1 MATVMKV
8 GLIECVG
15 SATKYQ
21 LENETVSSNYQIKKV
36 FTKENHYASE
46 HYPDAEFV
54 DHKDAILNDGSIDLV
69 IVASPDDEG
78 LEIVS
83 EALGAGKNVRIL

>member
-1 MATVMKV
+1 MATVMNV

-21 LENETVSSNYQIKKV
+21 LENETVSNNYQIKKV
-36 FTKENHYASE
+36 FTKQNPYATE
-46 HYPDAEFV
+46 HYPDAQFV
-54 DHKDAILNDGSIDLV
+54 ENSNEILQDDSIDLV
-69 IVASPDDEG
+69 IIASPDDEG
-78 LEIVS
+78 MELVS

>member
-1 MATVMKV
+1 MAAITKV

-15 SATKYQ
+15 SATRYQ
-21 LENETVSSNYQIKKV
+21 LNKTRTSTHYQIKKV
-36 FTKENHYASE
+36 FTKENPYASE

-54 DHKDAILNDGSIDLV
+54 DHTDEILKDGSIDLV

-83 EALGAGKNVRIL
+83 EALGAGKSVRIL